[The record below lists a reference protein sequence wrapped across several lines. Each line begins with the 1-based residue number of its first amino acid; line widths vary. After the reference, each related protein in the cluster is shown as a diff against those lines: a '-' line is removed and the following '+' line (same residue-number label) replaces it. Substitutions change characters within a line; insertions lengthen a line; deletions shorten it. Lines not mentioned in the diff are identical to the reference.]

1 MLSSDKNIIGAKL
14 VIGNE
19 LIEAGISIIDGK
31 IHKIAKKN
39 NLPKTDTVINAK
51 DLIIIPGLIDAH
63 VHLRDMQLSYK
74 EDFFTGTCASA
85 SGGFTTI
92 LDMPNTIPPTITCEN
107 LKRKINSAKKKTIV
121 NLGFHAML
129 TNKIFELHGMA
140 RMGAFSFKLYL
151 NGDQNSFEIND
162 DELLYELMQECE
174 KMKVPLT
181 IHAEDPFREKRS
193 LNGSLEDLADLH
205 NKELEI
211 NAVKR
216 IITLAK
222 KSKVQIH
229 ICHVSTF
236 EALALIEK
244 AKKDGSNISCE
255 ATPHHLLL
263 SNESFNELGSLVLT
277 DPPIRDRVNAKKLW
291 NAMINGKIDMVA
303 SDHAPH
309 TLKEKLSSNICDIP
323 SGIPGLETT
332 VPLLLTKVN
341 SGRLTLSR
349 LVEVLAEKP
358 SKIFQMRNKGRLK
371 EGMDADL
378 TLIDLKAENVINS
391 KNLYTKSEYSPFE
404 GFKCKG
410 KVSKVILA
418 GEVIVDSGEIIAN
431 SGSGEIIRRG

>member
-1 MLSSDKNIIGAKL
+1 
-14 VIGNE
+14 
-19 LIEAGISIIDGK
+19 
-31 IHKIAKKN
+31 
-39 NLPKTDTVINAK
+39 
-51 DLIIIPGLIDAH
+51 
-63 VHLRDMQLSYK
+63 
-74 EDFFTGTCASA
+74 
-85 SGGFTTI
+85 
-92 LDMPNTIPPTITCEN
+92 MPNTIPPTITCEN

-129 TNKIFELHGMA
+129 TDKIYELSGMA

-151 NGDQNSFEIND
+151 NGDQNNFEIND

-181 IHAEDPFREKRS
+181 IHAEGQFEEKGS
-193 LNGSLEDLADLH
+193 LNGSLKDLVDLH
-205 NKELEI
+205 SKELEI

-216 IITLAK
+216 IIALAK
-222 KSKVQIH
+222 RSKGQIH
-229 ICHVSTF
+229 ICHISTF

-244 AKKDGSNISCE
+244 AKKVGLNISCE

-263 SNESFNELGSLVLT
+263 SNKSFNELGSLVLT
-277 DPPIRDRVNAKKLW
+277 DPPIRNGVNAKKLLK
-291 NAMINGKIDMVA
+291 AMINGKIDIVA

-332 VPLLLTKVN
+332 VPLMLTEVN
-341 SGRLTLSR
+341 SGRLTLGR

-358 SKIFQMRNKGRLK
+358 SKIFQIQNKGRLK

-391 KNLYTKSEYSPFE
+391 KNLHTKSEYSPFE
-404 GFKCKG
+404 GLKCKG

-431 SGSGEIIRRG
+431 SGSGKIIRRG